1 MLIGLKPKGFYR
13 KGVRMNIQDIP
24 KEIIQQVGE
33 VKNITF
39 PNKQGHTSIVAILH
53 TPDKKYIVK
62 KTESLLYN
70 ESLSEEYE
78 ALQHLRLLG
87 LPIPKAYSIH
97 RQNQKKWLLMDHIEG
112 ITLREFLSKEP
123 DPKDKERAIGN
134 FARCLKQIHESSCPT
149 AYMKSDTTWL
159 DHMLSKANYNLQNF
173 VVDGTDALLKRIQEI
188 RPAPI
193 TNTLIHG
200 DFTIDNVLVHDG
212 NIVGVIDWS
221 GAAYGDPRYDVALA
235 IRPKHNAF
243 EDERDKEV
251 FYNAY
256 GKLRLTDEE
265 YDYFEDGLYNFF

>member
-1 MLIGLKPKGFYR
+1 
-13 KGVRMNIQDIP
+13 MNIQDIP
-24 KEIIQQVGE
+24 TEIIQQVGE
-33 VKNITF
+33 IRDMTF
-39 PNKQGHTSIVAILH
+39 PTKQGHTSIVAILH

-62 KTESLLYN
+62 KTESPLYN
-70 ESLSEEYE
+70 EWLSEEYE
-78 ALQHLRLLG
+78 ALQQLCLLG

-97 RQNQKKWLLMDHIEG
+97 IQNQTRWLLMDHIEG

-123 DPKDKERAIGN
+123 VPHDKEKAIVS
-134 FARCLKQIHESSCPT
+134 FARCLKKIHESSCPE
-149 AYMKSDTTWL
+149 ALMKNDTDWL
-159 DHMLSKANYNLQNF
+159 DNMLMKADYNLTNF
-173 VVDGTDALLKRIQEI
+173 TVDGTEALLKRIQEI
-188 RPAPI
+188 RPTPI

-200 DFTIDNVLVHDG
+200 DFTIDNVLVHNG

-243 EDERDKEV
+243 EDDRDKEV

>member
-1 MLIGLKPKGFYR
+1 
-13 KGVRMNIQDIP
+13 MNIQDIP
-24 KEIIQQVGE
+24 TEIIQQVGE
-33 VKNITF
+33 IRDITF
-39 PNKQGHTSIVAILH
+39 PTKQGHTSIVAILH
-53 TPDKKYIVK
+53 TLDKKYIVK
-62 KTESLLYN
+62 KTESPLYN
-70 ESLSEEYE
+70 EWLSEEYE

-97 RQNQKKWLLMDHIEG
+97 RQSQTKWLLMDHIEG
-112 ITLREFLSKEP
+112 ITLREYLAKEP

-134 FARCLKQIHESSCPT
+134 FARCLKQIHESSCPE
-149 AYMKSDTTWL
+149 ALVKNDTDWL
-159 DHMLSKANYNLQNF
+159 DNMLLKADYNLANYT
-173 VVDGTDALLKRIQEI
+173 VDGTDELLKRLQEV
-188 RPAPI
+188 RPEPV

-200 DFTIDNVLVHDG
+200 DFTIDNVLVHDC

-243 EDERDKEV
+243 EDERDKEI

-256 GKLRLTDEE
+256 DKLRLTDKE